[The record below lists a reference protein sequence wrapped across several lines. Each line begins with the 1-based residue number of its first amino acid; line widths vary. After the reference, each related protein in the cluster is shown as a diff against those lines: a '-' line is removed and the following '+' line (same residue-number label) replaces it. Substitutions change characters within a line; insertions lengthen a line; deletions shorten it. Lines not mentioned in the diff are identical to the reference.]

1 MIKDPKIFLQHI
13 LECAEIIENY
23 TKGIDFE
30 AFKKDIKSQDAVIRR
45 IEIIGEATKNI
56 PEFIK
61 NRYTE
66 VIWKDMA
73 GMRDILIHR
82 YYGVDLEVTWKV
94 IQKRVQPLKDQM
106 KKIMKDM
113 TDI

>member
-13 LECAEIIENY
+13 LECTELIEKY
-23 TKGIDFE
+23 TENMDFDQLK
-30 AFKKDIKSQDAVIRR
+30 ANLQIQDAVVRR

-56 PEFIK
+56 PELIK
-61 NRYTE
+61 AKYPE

-82 YYGVDLEVTWKV
+82 YYGVSLDVTWGVIKNRVPRLKGQIEMILQDLE
-94 IQKRVQPLKDQM
+94 
-106 KKIMKDM
+106 
-113 TDI
+113 